1 VGRRYGLIGYPLAH
15 SFSPGYC
22 TELFVREGLPDYS
35 YELFPVE
42 AVEGLPEI
50 LHRNIKGLN
59 VTVPHKTAII
69 SWLNDL
75 DRDAWQ
81 IGAVNTLVR
90 TGSYSWKGYNT
101 DMPAFV
107 QSLCAWY
114 GPDPLPDQALVLGT
128 GGSARAIRA
137 GLVAL
142 GIHPVMVSCSGK
154 GDIGYADIQASLLA
168 GATLLVQCTPLGMLP
183 RTAESPPIP
192 YDLIDDRHRLYD
204 LVYNPGETLFLARG
218 RARGARVKNG
228 LDMLHRQADLAWTI
242 WKSYA
247 QLFT

>member
-1 VGRRYGLIGYPLAH
+1 MKRQMRDR
-15 SFSPGYC
+15 FW
-22 TELFVREGLPDYS
+22 
-35 YELFPVE
+35 
-42 AVEGLPEI
+42 
-50 LHRNIKGLN
+50 
-59 VTVPHKTAII
+59 
-69 SWLNDL
+69 WL
-75 DRDAWQ
+75 W
-81 IGAVNTLVR
+81 
-90 TGSYSWKGYNT
+90 
-101 DMPAFV
+101 
-107 QSLCAWY
+107 
-114 GPDPLPDQALVLGT
+114 
-128 GGSARAIRA
+128 
-137 GLVAL
+137 
-142 GIHPVMVSCSGK
+142 
-154 GDIGYADIQASLLA
+154 LLA

>member
-1 VGRRYGLIGYPLAH
+1 MGRRYGLIGYPLAH
-15 SFSPGYC
+15 SFSPGYF
-22 TELFVREGLPDYS
+22 TDLFAREGLPDYT
-35 YELFPVE
+35 YELLPVE
-42 AVEGLPEI
+42 TAEALPEV
-50 LHRNIKGLN
+50 LRRNVMGLN
-59 VTVPHKTAII
+59 VTVPYKTAII
-69 SWLNDL
+69 PWLNAI

-90 TGSYSWKGYNT
+90 TGPNSWKGYNT

-114 GPDPLPDQALVLGT
+114 GREPLPDQALVLGT
-128 GGSARAIRA
+128 GGSARAVRA
-137 GLVAL
+137 GLTSL
-142 GIHPVMVSCSGK
+142 GIRPVMVSSSGK
-154 GDIGYADIQASLLA
+154 GDIGYADIHAPLRA
-168 GATLLVQCTPLGMLP
+168 GATLLVQCTPLGMSP

-192 YDLIDDRHRLYD
+192 YELIDDRHRLFD
-204 LVYNPGETLFLARG
+204 LVYNPDETLFLARG
-218 RARGARVKNG
+218 RARGARIQNG